1 MTLYRRIGKAIKIY
15 FYLAQDS
22 KGKRIEKINCIF
34 LKFYA
39 ILWVY
44 DIDNPIKKDDHSLDE
59 LRYFI
64 MSRPENKPPKPEKSW
79 VQKDKERLYSKL
91 LRERRGV

>member
-1 MTLYRRIGKAIKIY
+1 MEKGRGNGIAAPFVLTFYRRIGKAIKIY
-15 FYLAQDS
+15 FDLAQDS

-44 DIDNPIKKDDHSLDE
+44 DIDNPIKKE
-59 LRYFI
+59 Y
-64 MSRPENKPPKPEKSW
+64 N
-79 VQKDKERLYSKL
+79 
-91 LRERRGV
+91 G